1 MSFILAAALLF
12 VLYSAAASLV
22 LLLPVVVAAESL
34 HNTSLRVA
42 RRFWLVATGLPVLF
56 GVVATVAA
64 LVFSGD
70 PSGDPHHAEIRTRP
84 HLCLAQF
91 TALADAPFRYRL
103 YALVALGLILFA
115 LVRLVWALVTSLR
128 AQRLADRLREVAEP
142 IAGTPVL
149 TVETEEADCFTIGL
163 SRPLVIMTKGLP
175 AVLSPDELRA
185 VVAHEQC
192 HVQHRDVPAE
202 LLLRT
207 VTDSLIF
214 LPSTHYYLHQARAT
228 IERHCDA
235 AATAATG
242 AEPLMSALRKM
253 DELKHARQVHLQG
266 DLAPLRPTFPGY
278 ANPRA
283 RLAALGAAEGP
294 SLALPLPAIIGI
306 EVALLLAAIAWLADP
321 LHDTLYCSADA
332 LVRVL
337 GG

>member
-12 VLYSAAASLV
+12 VLYSASASLL

-42 RRFWLVATGLPVLF
+42 RRFWLIGAGLPALF
-56 GVVATVAA
+56 GLIATVTA
-64 LVFSGD
+64 LVVSGD
-70 PSGDPHHAEIRTRP
+70 PTGDPHHAEIRTRP
-84 HLCLAQF
+84 HVCLAQF

-103 YALVALGLILFA
+103 YALVAVGLVLFA

-142 IAGTPVL
+142 VAGTPVL

-163 SRPLVIMTKGLP
+163 SRPLVIMTEGLP
-175 AVLSPDELRA
+175 AVLSADEVQS

-202 LLLRT
+202 LLLRA
-207 VTDSLIF
+207 VTDGLIF

-235 AATAATG
+235 AAAATAG
-242 AEPLMSALRKM
+242 PEPLISALRKM
-253 DELKHARQVHLQG
+253 DELKRARQVHLQG

-278 ANPRA
+278 ANPRT
-283 RLAALGAAEGP
+283 RLAALSTAEGP
-294 SLALPLPAIIGI
+294 SLALPLPVIIGI
-306 EVALLLAAIAWLADP
+306 ELALLLAAIAWLADP
-321 LHDTLYCSADA
+321 LHDTLYCWADA
-332 LVRVL
+332 LLRVL